1 MTETDL
7 RTERR
12 GRWMRAGLLALAIG
26 QGGASL
32 WALAD
37 PRSFYD
43 DFPGGGR
50 HWVSALPPFNEH
62 LTVDY
67 ASGGLALTVLAV
79 LAAVM
84 LERRVVLVTA
94 IAWLVF
100 GLPHLTYHL
109 ATLDAYAAG
118 DAVGTVVSLGLTV
131 VVPLAILFGLRSRTA
146 SAAAASEA
154 RP

>member
-1 MTETDL
+1 MTDTDL

-12 GRWMRAGLLALAIG
+12 GRWMRAGLLVLAIG

-62 LTVDY
+62 LTIDY

-100 GLPHLTYHL
+100 GLPHLAFHL
-109 ATLDAYAAG
+109 TVLDAQPVG

-131 VVPLAILFGLRSRTA
+131 VVPLAILAGLRRPG
-146 SAAAASEA
+146 AADAPGA